1 MAAWPLLLRV
11 VMKPIGAAYLCLAL
25 GLLFVTTAVPAT
37 ASERS
42 DAYQQ
47 FRADFDARRF
57 QEAIPPAQ
65 KVVDLTEQQYG
76 ALHPQMVNALT
87 NLATTQFRVKD
98 YAAAETAYLRAV
110 KVVEANE
117 GGFSRSML
125 QPLLGLAVTYQAT
138 GYHVEAA
145 ATLRRAVDVS
155 RKLDGL
161 FSPQQLNLLNPL
173 IDSYV
178 ALSRVDD
185 AEREHKYAMQL
196 AESFYGKNDVRL
208 LPTLDRLGRWYEATG
223 RYAVAVETH
232 TRALEIVRKSASE
245 SDLRL
250 VAPLR
255 GLARTYRLEFINGAE
270 PLDAPGMPPREIEI
284 IGQTYAP
291 PPTLPGAGVAG
302 IRSRPRSSGEQALR
316 LALKIIG
323 DGTTPEVRAIRGDT
337 LIDFGDWYQIGNDFG
352 NAVKRYRQAW
362 QELSAPGSP
371 GTAAL
376 SEPARLVFIAPPGS
390 WRRRDGDP
398 TGVTEYWVE
407 LDFTVTA
414 DGRVEDIRTIQA
426 DVAPSTEKS
435 VVNSVRKARYRPR
448 FVDGEPVL
456 TLNQRHRQA
465 IYVRKSG
472 GDRQGA

>member
-1 MAAWPLLLRV
+1 
-11 VMKPIGAAYLCLAL
+11 MKPIGALTLCFGL
-25 GLLFVTTAVPAT
+25 GLLFVTTVVPAT

-42 DAYQQ
+42 EAYQQ
-47 FRADFDARRF
+47 FRAHFDARRF
-57 QEAIPPAQ
+57 QEAVPQAQ
-65 KVVDLTEQQYG
+65 KVVELTEKQYG
-76 ALHPQMVNALT
+76 ALHPEMVNALT
-87 NLATTQFRVKD
+87 NLATTQFRLRD
-98 YAAAETAYLRAV
+98 YAAAETAYLRAI

-117 GGFSRSML
+117 GGFSRTIL
-125 QPLLGLAVTYQAT
+125 PPLLGLGITYQAT
-138 GYHVEAA
+138 GYHIEAA

-178 ALSRVDD
+178 ALARVDD
-185 AEREHKYAMQL
+185 AEREHKYAMHL
-196 AESFYGKNDVRL
+196 AESLYGKNDVRL
-208 LPTLDRLGRWYEATG
+208 LPTIDRLARWYEATG
-223 RYAVAVETH
+223 RYALAIETH
-232 TRALEIVRKSASE
+232 TRALEIVRKSAGE
-245 SDLRL
+245 TDLRL
-250 VAPLR
+250 VGPLR
-255 GLARTYRLEFINGAE
+255 GLARTYCQEFINGAE
-270 PLDAPGMPPREIEI
+270 PLDAPGTPARELEI

-323 DGTTPEVRAIRGDT
+323 DATTPELRAIRGDT
-337 LIDFGDWYQIGNDFG
+337 LVDFGDWYQIGNDFES
-352 NAVKRYRQAW
+352 AVKRYRQAW
-362 QELSAPGSP
+362 QELSAPGGP

-376 SEPARLVFIAPPGS
+376 EAPARLVFIAPPGS

-414 DGRVEDIRTIQA
+414 DGHVEDIKTIEA

-435 VVNSVRKARYRPR
+435 VVTSVRKSRYRPR
-448 FVDGEPVL
+448 FVDGEPVA
-456 TLNQRHRQA
+456 TPNQRHRQA
-465 IYVRKSG
+465 IYIRKSG
-472 GDRQGA
+472 EDSKGA

>member
-1 MAAWPLLLRV
+1 
-11 VMKPIGAAYLCLAL
+11 MKPIGVPSLCLGF
-25 GLLFVTTAVPAT
+25 GLLFVTTAVPAS

-57 QEAIPPAQ
+57 QEAIAPAQ
-65 KVVDLTEQQYG
+65 KVVDLTERQYG
-76 ALHPQMVNALT
+76 ALNPEMVNALT
-87 NLATTQFRVKD
+87 NLATTQFRVRD
-98 YAAAETAYLRAV
+98 YAAAEAAYLRAI

-117 GGFSRSML
+117 GGFSRTML
-125 QPLLGLAVTYQAT
+125 QPLLGLGVTYQAT
-138 GYHVEAA
+138 GFHVEAA

-178 ALSRVDD
+178 ALARVDD
-185 AEREHKYAMQL
+185 AEREHKYALQL
-196 AESFYGKNDVRL
+196 AESLYGKSDVRL
-208 LPTLDRLGRWYEATG
+208 LPTLDRLARWHEATG
-223 RYAVAVETH
+223 RYVLAVETH
-232 TRALEIVRKSASE
+232 TRALEIVRKSAGE

-250 VAPLR
+250 VGPLR
-255 GLARTYRLEFINGAE
+255 GLARTYRLEFIHGAE
-270 PLDAPGMPPREIEI
+270 PLDAPGTPPRELEI

-291 PPTLPGAGVAG
+291 PPTLPGAGVSG

-323 DGTTPEVRAIRGDT
+323 DGTTPELHAIRGDT
-337 LIDFGDWYQIGNDFG
+337 LLDFGDWYQTGNDFDS
-352 NAVKRYRQAW
+352 AVKRYREAW
-362 QELSAPGSP
+362 LELSAPGSS

-376 SEPARLVFIAPPGS
+376 NAPARLVFIAPPGS
-390 WRRRDGDP
+390 WRRRDADP

-414 DGRVEDIRTIQA
+414 DGRVEDIKTIEA
-426 DVAPSTEKS
+426 DVAPSTEKG
-435 VVNSVRKARYRPR
+435 VVNSVRKSRYRPR
-448 FVDGEPVL
+448 FVDGEPVV
-456 TLNQRHRQA
+456 TPNQRHRQA

-472 GDRQGA
+472 EDRQGA